1 MNHTMLHLAGVFL
14 VAAVLHSSVATDVQ
28 KRQVG
33 PFLVTR
39 KLREHEKPQ
48 DLTKIP
54 GVPGVDYP
62 IYHSVPPTSFHCGN
76 VPFAPGMYAN
86 VETGCQISN
95 VNGPQIGLGA
105 RPPSR
110 LAFYTGGDQDDK
122 GRILEEMH
130 LYLLGERETD
140 RQTDRQT
147 ETIGFNKA
155 YHVCHD
161 GREGDQGASFLC
173 SNGTLFNQYEF
184 TCDWWYNVNCAD
196 ATAYYNLNLDPLK
209 NPYAPKPKPIETLP
223 YAIANNKK

>member
-14 VAAVLHSSVATDVQ
+14 VVAVLHSSVATDVQ

-86 VETGCQISN
+86 VETGCQ
-95 VNGPQIGLGA
+95 
-105 RPPSR
+105 
-110 LAFYTGGDQDDK
+110 
-122 GRILEEMH
+122 
-130 LYLLGERETD
+130 
-140 RQTDRQT
+140 
-147 ETIGFNKA
+147 A